1 MIKNKPESIE
11 KINLQDIKSLHIL
24 DTLPEK
30 EYDTITSLAATICDT
45 PISLVSIVTDTRQY
59 FKSHHGLD
67 ATETPIDQSFC
78 AHAIK
83 TPDALFVVEDARKDE
98 RFKNNP
104 LVTGKPGIVFY
115 AAIPLLSDKDNAL
128 GTLCIMDYKPKKLK
142 PNELEALISLAHQ
155 VKQLFELR
163 KNRIELKEVNDALS
177 AESQHLQNIIDA
189 THIGT
194 WEWNIENCSVK
205 INDWF
210 AQMLGYTLDELG
222 TIHIDLFK
230 KFLYPQD
237 IQHFNNKIND
247 HLEKKTNYFLGEY
260 RFFHK
265 KGHILWITARGQVIK
280 WATDGTPLLMVGT
293 HLDITEHRTTQ
304 TQFKN
309 ITNNIPG
316 VVFRYKLFPDGTD
329 KLLLVSD
336 GAKILWGFSADEV
349 MNDIGL
355 IWDNTIK
362 DDLEA
367 LNQSIKRSA
376 NELSFWQHIWRYKE
390 PKGKVRWCKGSGN
403 PFQTEDGS
411 TVWDSIIIDITTQ
424 KENELKIEQSEKRFK
439 GLVQNSFDLISILDS
454 EINYQY
460 ISSTSTAVIGIAP
473 ENFAGKCL
481 FDFIHP
487 EDKKSISES
496 LKHIKI
502 EEQVVLDPF
511 RFKHGDGSWRWLE
524 TIITNL
530 TDDPS
535 VGGIVANS
543 KDITDTYNHIEAIE
557 YQNDKLRKI
566 AWKQSHIV
574 RAPLARIMALAEVL
588 KYDSSAVDQN
598 KKVIGYIQDSA
609 IELDNVVKDI
619 VNSTYHDL
627 N

>member
-1 MIKNKPESIE
+1 MPEGIE
-11 KINLQDIKSLHIL
+11 QINSQYIKSLHIL
-24 DTLPEK
+24 DILPEK

-45 PISLVSIVTDTRQY
+45 PISLVSIVTDTRQF

-67 ATETPIDQSFC
+67 ATEAPIDQSFC

-115 AAIPLLSDKDNAL
+115 AGIPLISREDNVL
-128 GTLCIMDYKPKKLK
+128 GTLCIMDNKPRKL
-142 PNELEALISLAHQ
+142 EQYHFSALESLAHQ
-155 VKQLFELR
+155 IIQLFELR

-177 AESQHLQNIIDA
+177 AESQHSQNIIDA

-222 TIHIDLFK
+222 TLHIDLFQ

-237 IQHFNNKIND
+237 IQHFNDKITD
-247 HLEKKTNYFLGEY
+247 HLEKKSDYFQGEY

-265 KGHILWITARGQVIK
+265 KGHILWITTHGQVIK
-280 WATDGTPLLMVGT
+280 WSADGKPLLMAGT
-293 HLDITEHRTTQ
+293 HLDITERRTTQ

-316 VVFRYKLFPDGTD
+316 AVFRYKLFPNGTNE
-329 KLLLVSD
+329 LLLVSD
-336 GAKILWGFSADEV
+336 GAKTLWGFSADEI
-349 MNDIGL
+349 MNDINL

-362 DDLEA
+362 DDVEA

-376 NELSFWQHIWRYKE
+376 KDLSFWQHIWRYQD

-403 PFQTEDGS
+403 PFRTEDGS

-460 ISSTSTAVIGIAP
+460 ISSTSTAVIGISP
-473 ENFAGKCL
+473 EDFVGKSL
-481 FDFIHP
+481 FDFVHP

-574 RAPLARIMALAEVL
+574 RAPLARIMALAEIL

>member
-1 MIKNKPESIE
+1 MPEGIE
-11 KINLQDIKSLHIL
+11 QINLQDIKSLHIL

-30 EYDTITSLAATICDT
+30 EYDTITSLAAAICDT
-45 PISLVSIVTDTRQY
+45 PISLVSIVTDTRQF

-67 ATETPIDQSFC
+67 ATEAPIDQSFC

-115 AAIPLLSDKDNAL
+115 AGIPLISREDNVL
-128 GTLCIMDYKPKKLK
+128 GTLCIMDNKPRKL
-142 PNELEALISLAHQ
+142 EQYHFSALESLAHQ
-155 VKQLFELR
+155 IIQLFELR

-222 TIHIDLFK
+222 TLHIDLFQ

-237 IQHFNNKIND
+237 IQHFNDKITD
-247 HLEKKTNYFLGEY
+247 HLEKKSDYFQGEY

-265 KGHILWITARGQVIK
+265 KGHILWITAHGQVIK
-280 WATDGTPLLMVGT
+280 WSADGKPLLMAGT
-293 HLDITEHRTTQ
+293 HLDITERRTTQ

-316 VVFRYKLFPDGTD
+316 AVFRYKLFPNGTNE
-329 KLLLVSD
+329 LLLVSD
-336 GAKILWGFSADEV
+336 GAKTLWGFSADEI
-349 MNDIGL
+349 MNDINL

-362 DDLEA
+362 DDVEA

-376 NELSFWQHIWRYKE
+376 KDLSFWQHIWRYQD

-403 PFQTEDGS
+403 PFRTEDGS

-460 ISSTSTAVIGIAP
+460 ISSTSTAVIGISP
-473 ENFAGKCL
+473 EDFVGKSL
-481 FDFIHP
+481 FDFVHP
-487 EDKKSISES
+487 DEKQSVSES
-496 LKHIKI
+496 LKRIKI

-543 KDITDTYNHIEAIE
+543 KDITETYNHIEAIE

-588 KYDSSAVDQN
+588 KYDSSTVDQN

-609 IELDNVVKDI
+609 IELDNVVRDI
-619 VNSTYHDL
+619 VNSTYPDL